1 MRRRGPPRT
10 RSRYQSPATLP
21 GLLVEGMGPPLW
33 EFSLRYGGSRQ
44 KLSLHEQKRLVW
56 GTRRS
61 EERTHS
67 LRRAKPQRVGHSK
80 APCCFMDARPA
91 TESALRHP
99 LHGEFLALLGA
110 VEKIKIDQLLV
121 RKAGLIRQAF
131 EIVHNLRTQVDSHG
145 LFLAGVGILPFFQ
158 FGEVIFLLHKI

>member
-1 MRRRGPPRT
+1 MRRTGPART
-10 RSRYQSPATLP
+10 RSRYQNPATLP
-21 GLLVEGMGPPLW
+21 GLRVEGMGPPLW

-44 KLSLHEQKRLVW
+44 EISPHEPRRPVS
-56 GTRRS
+56 TRRS
-61 EERTHS
+61 EERTS
-67 LRRAKPQRVGHSK
+67 PLRKVKPQRVGHSK

-131 EIVHNLRTQVDSHG
+131 EIVQNLRTQVDSHG
-145 LFLAGVGILPFFQ
+145 LFLAGVGVL
-158 FGEVIFLLHKI
+158 

>member
-1 MRRRGPPRT
+1 MRRTGPART
-10 RSRYQSPATLP
+10 RSRYQRPATRP
-21 GLLVEGMGPPLW
+21 GLLVEGMDPPLW

-44 KLSLHEQKRLVW
+44 EISPHEQGRLLC
-56 GTRRS
+56 TRRS

-99 LHGEFLALLGA
+99 PHRQFLALLGA
-110 VEKIKIDQLLV
+110 VEKINIDQLLV

-131 EIVHNLRTQVDSHG
+131 ELVYK
-145 LFLAGVGILPFFQ
+145 
-158 FGEVIFLLHKI
+158 LLTH